1 MAGLFGFVAM
11 AAMVSAMTESGT
23 VQQPVRLD
31 VQADG
36 VANIIRVI
44 AESTATCTATYEL
57 SVTGNDGGTRSV
69 NRGSIRLPS
78 SGAVTVATVRVGGG
92 GRSGTTATLDVTPC
106 DGKAY
111 QQVWKSEEG
120 TARG

>member
-1 MAGLFGFVAM
+1 MAGLFGVVAV
-11 AAMVSAMTESGT
+11 AAMVGAMTESGA

-36 VANIIRVI
+36 AANIIRVI
-44 AESTATCTATYEL
+44 AESSATCTATYEL
-57 SVTGNDGGTRSV
+57 SVTGNDGGNRSV
-69 NRGSIRLPS
+69 NRGTIRLPS

-92 GRSGTTATLDVTPC
+92 DGSGTTATLDVTPC

-120 TARG
+120 PARG